1 MILKSLSRKSGTRQ
15 ILNYLFKDKEKL
27 GRDQSRP
34 LIIRKNVRS
43 RTLDKWVKEFKANEA
58 MRIHQRKNS
67 VEVYHTVLSFSAK
80 DKEHINEK
88 MLRDIAKQ
96 YMKERGEKN
105 LYIGTA
111 HFDHDHVHLHLVMS
125 GTRYM
130 TGLANRQ
137 SRADFHKLKLS
148 MDAYQKKKYPELIN
162 SLPRHGKAKELKA
175 DQLSQKERSQH
186 IRATEKETLLKCLD
200 LAYNKSKSKDD
211 FLAKLVVL
219 GHEPYSRGGRVT
231 GVKFEGDR
239 KFRFSTLGYKDK
251 IAKFEADAEKDKQEM
266 DEISEI
272 RDNASSRD
280 RDTDNRGRAMDD
292 DDDPKDTDDQDGSD
306 DDDSDSDDSDTK

>member
-1 MILKSLSRKSGTRQ
+1 MIIKCLSRKSGTRQ
-15 ILNYLFKDKEKL
+15 ILNYLFKHKEKL
-27 GRDQSRP
+27 VHDQSKP

-80 DKEHINEK
+80 DKEHINER

-111 HFDHDHVHLHLVMS
+111 HFDRDHVHLHIVMS
-125 GTRYM
+125 GTKYM

-137 SRADFHKLKLS
+137 SMAEFQKLKLS
-148 MDAYQKKKYPELIN
+148 MDAFQKRKYPALIN
-162 SLPRHGKAKELKA
+162 SLPRHGRCQDKKTNRGTPKERSLYGRA
-175 DQLSQKERSQH
+175 SQKES
-186 IRATEKETLLKCLD
+186 LLKALD
-200 LAYNKSKSKDD
+200 MAYTRSKSMDG
-211 FLAKLVVL
+211 FLDKLRKM
-219 GHEPYSRGGRVT
+219 GHEPYTRGGRVT

-239 KFRFSTLGYKDK
+239 KFRFSTLGYDRDK
-251 IAKFEADAEKDKQEM
+251 IAKMEADAEKDKQEL
-266 DEISEI
+266 DELSEI
-272 RDNASSRD
+272 RDNAGGRD
-280 RDTDNRGRAMDD
+280 RDTESQGRTM
-292 DDDPKDTDDQDGSD
+292 KDEDEDKDSADQDESYD
-306 DDDSDSDDSDTK
+306 DCDMK